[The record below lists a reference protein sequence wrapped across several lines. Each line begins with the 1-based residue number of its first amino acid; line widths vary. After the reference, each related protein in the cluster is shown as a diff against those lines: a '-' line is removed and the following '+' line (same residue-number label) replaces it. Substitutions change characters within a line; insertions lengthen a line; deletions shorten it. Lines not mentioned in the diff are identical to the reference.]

1 MLGADPALLAGSW
14 VHSHEEDREGIQVFR
29 PASYDFPPSRGRE
42 SFTLRPDGTAVAG
55 LPGPDDRGIST
66 DAGNWQLHGDVLHI
80 RCPGWAATYRIAAAS
95 SQRLDLRPVH

>member
-1 MLGADPALLAGSW
+1 MLGADLALAGSW
-14 VHSHEEDREGIQVFR
+14 VHSHEEDHEGIQVFR
-29 PASYDFPPSRGRE
+29 PVSYDFPPSRGRE

-66 DAGNWQLHGDVLHI
+66 DDGNWQLHGDVLHV
-80 RCPGWAATYRIAAAS
+80 RCPGWAATYQIVAAS